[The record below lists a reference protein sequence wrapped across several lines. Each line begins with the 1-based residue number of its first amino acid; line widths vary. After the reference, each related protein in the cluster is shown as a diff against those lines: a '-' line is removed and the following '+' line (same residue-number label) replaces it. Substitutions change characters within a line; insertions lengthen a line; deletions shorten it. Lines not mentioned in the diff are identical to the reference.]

1 MDHKLAPW
9 LFLGG
14 ILLVMLGGYG
24 AHLRGPDTATAWSF
38 LPFSK
43 DVCLQ
48 VLGIV
53 FAILGFFG
61 VTRLDPGEEF

>member
-1 MDHKLAPW
+1 MDHRLAPW

-14 ILLVMLGGYG
+14 ILLAMLGAYG
-24 AHLRGPDTATAWSF
+24 AHLRGPETTELSF

-48 VLGIV
+48 ILGIV